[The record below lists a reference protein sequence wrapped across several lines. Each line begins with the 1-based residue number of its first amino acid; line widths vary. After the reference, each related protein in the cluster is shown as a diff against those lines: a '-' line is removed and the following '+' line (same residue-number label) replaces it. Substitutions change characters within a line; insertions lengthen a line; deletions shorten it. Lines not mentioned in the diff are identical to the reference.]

1 MRLVVAVPTISQT
14 IPKIQILFPS
24 MSIFSEAASGSRERD
39 DDETSPSPDRVEA
52 WIDRYGDS
60 LFRYAMAKTH
70 DVPVAEDLVQDTF
83 VAVVQGQKSFRNE
96 STVSTW
102 LFAILRRKIADHFRS
117 SQRAQERFE
126 QQVDISQRAEARR
139 VWDSDPAAICEDRD
153 FQVSLNQCIDKLPN
167 KYAEAFIMRELNQ
180 QTPKEI
186 CEVLGLSAT
195 NLSMRLHRGR
205 LAIRDCLNAN
215 WFGEKP
221 N

>member
-1 MRLVVAVPTISQT
+1 MISQAFPKKQE
-14 IPKIQILFPS
+14 IPFLPMPTLSDQSSSSDERLPS
-24 MSIFSEAASGSRERD
+24 EN
-39 DDETSPSPDRVEA
+39 SPSPDRVET

-60 LFRYAMAKTH
+60 LFRFAMAKTH

-83 VAVVQGQKSFRNE
+83 VAVVQGQKAFRNE
-96 STVSTW
+96 ATVSTW

-117 SQRAQERFE
+117 SQRAQERLKD
-126 QQVDISQRAEARR
+126 QVEITQNAEARR
-139 VWDSDPAAICEDRD
+139 VWKSDPAAICEDRD
-153 FQVSLNQCIDKLPN
+153 FQISLSECVDKLPN

-205 LAIRDCLNAN
+205 LAIRDCLNAS
-215 WFGEKP
+215 WFGEEA